1 MVINVVDSPKSTNT
15 GPVYIVNWTMHVPI
29 KIPTNS
35 IEYHNTSVQKIS
47 SWLGWGGLIVGIP
60 QFNVTS
66 YNILVCQR

>member
-47 SWLGWGGLIVGIP
+47 SWLGWDGLILNFGSWD
-60 QFNVTS
+60 TS
-66 YNILVCQR
+66 IQCDLL